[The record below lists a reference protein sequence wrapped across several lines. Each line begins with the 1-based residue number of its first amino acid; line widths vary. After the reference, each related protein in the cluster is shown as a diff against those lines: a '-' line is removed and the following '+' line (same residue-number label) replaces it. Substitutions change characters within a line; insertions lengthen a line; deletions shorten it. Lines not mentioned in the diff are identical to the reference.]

1 LPESKTLNKLAY
13 TNKPLADQE
22 WLKNE
27 KEVKEEELQRMLER
41 RLNGTKVVD
50 SCECHCCSK
59 LEGCQKSMYND
70 IVPYNIP
77 DAIGLKGITN
87 NPGFNP
93 VCL

>member
-1 LPESKTLNKLAY
+1 MKKFICFHLILQLPESKTLNKLAY

-50 SCECHCCSK
+50 SW
-59 LEGCQKSMYND
+59 
-70 IVPYNIP
+70 
-77 DAIGLKGITN
+77 
-87 NPGFNP
+87 
-93 VCL
+93 